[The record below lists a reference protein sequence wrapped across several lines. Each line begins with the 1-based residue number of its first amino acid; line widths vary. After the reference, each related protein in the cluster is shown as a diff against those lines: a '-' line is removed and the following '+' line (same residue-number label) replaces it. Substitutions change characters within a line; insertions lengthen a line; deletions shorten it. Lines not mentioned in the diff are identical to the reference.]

1 MKTISIFNQ
10 KGGVGK
16 TTSVVNLAVALKKLG
31 KKVLVIDFDPQANTT
46 TGLGFDK
53 NNQEKSVYKMFYDEE
68 GNYKDYIVK
77 SEDGPYLIPSE
88 NSLSGLEVELV
99 SLDQEERLQIL
110 DQIIKEI
117 KDDFDLILID
127 CPPSLGLLSLNALV
141 ASDSI
146 IIPIQTEYYALEG
159 VSELLK
165 TYNTIKSSIKED
177 LEIEGV
183 LLCMFDKN
191 TNLSYEVVEE
201 VKRFFKEKVFRT
213 MIPRNI
219 KLAEAPSFGKS
230 VILYDEKSK
239 GARAYMALA
248 KEIIEN
254 IFMENDLEKD
264 SNEEKTEEKKESEEG
279 TEILDENKE
288 MIKESSDKSIDENLG
303 DHKKIDEGKEIID
316 KKDEEDKKFEDGI
329 VKKNKFSFDQNKL
342 INNEKR
348 D

>member
-16 TTSVVNLAVALKKLG
+16 TTSVVNLAVALSKLG

-46 TGLGFDK
+46 TGLGLDR
-53 NNQEKSVYKMFYDEE
+53 NQVEKSIYKMFYEE
-68 GNYKDYIVK
+68 DYKDYIVK
-77 SEDGPYLIPSE
+77 TDDGPYLIASE

-99 SLDQEERLQIL
+99 SLDEEERLKML
-110 DQIIKEI
+110 YQIIEEI
-117 KDDFDLILID
+117 KKDFDLIFID

-165 TYNTIKSSIKED
+165 TYNTVKNSIKED
-177 LEIEGV
+177 LEIEGI
-183 LLCMFDKN
+183 LLCMFDQR

-201 VKRFFKEKVFRT
+201 VKSYFKDKVFAT

-230 VILYDEKSK
+230 AIVYDENSK
-239 GARAYMALA
+239 GARAYMDLA
-248 KEIIEN
+248 KELVEN
-254 IFMENDLEKD
+254 NLKEKSKESKTKKVSQENSEELLEKNPED
-264 SNEEKTEEKKESEEG
+264 KTEDKEIEK
-279 TEILDENKE
+279 
-288 MIKESSDKSIDENLG
+288 DKSED
-303 DHKKIDEGKEIID
+303 KEIVKD
-316 KKDEEDKKFEDGI
+316 KKEDKK
-329 VKKNKFSFDQNKL
+329 VKDKIEKSEEADKGLVHKNKFSFNENKL
-342 INNEKR
+342 LNNEKR

>member
-16 TTSVVNLAVALKKLG
+16 TTSVVNLSVALKKLG

-99 SLDQEERLQIL
+99 SLNQEERLQIL
-110 DQIIKEI
+110 EQIIKEI

-254 IFMENDLEKD
+254 IFGKNDLEKD
-264 SNEEKTEEKKESEEG
+264 SNDEKTEDKKEHEKVIKNLDKNKENNKENSDQSNDEN
-279 TEILDENKE
+279 LSDENKL
-288 MIKESSDKSIDENLG
+288 DEV
-303 DHKKIDEGKEIID
+303 EEIID
-316 KKDEEDKKFEDGI
+316 KKDEDKKFEEGI

-342 INNEKR
+342 VNNEKR